1 MKISFRI
8 KQGNNRKPNQ
18 QTTTKKPT
26 VFHSKHKSS
35 RNNIFSFKKTN
46 HPTWVLLTCFFCFF
60 FYRVR
65 ESLQVCIQIHKHI
78 GYLTKSPFNLFK
90 IKYCVAE
97 WQILCKGGGMSLTRS
112 SGALNVL
119 QTCVLECAWKSLW
132 LSLMATVVLCF
143 SSHSIKWELSL
154 ISARYLFIVEKY
166 FF

>member
-8 KQGNNRKPNQ
+8 KQGNNQKPNQ
-18 QTTTKKPT
+18 QRTTKKPT

-46 HPTWVLLTCFFCFF
+46 HQPPNLSTTYMLVLFF
-60 FYRVR
+60 FYWVR

-78 GYLTKSPFNLFK
+78 GYLTKSLFNLFK
-90 IKYCVAE
+90 TKYCVAE

-119 QTCVLECAWKSLW
+119 QTHVLECA
-132 LSLMATVVLCF
+132 
-143 SSHSIKWELSL
+143 
-154 ISARYLFIVEKY
+154 
-166 FF
+166 

>member
-8 KQGNNRKPNQ
+8 KQGNNQKPNQ

-46 HPTWVLLTCFFCFF
+46 HQPPSLSTTYIFFFF
-60 FYRVR
+60 FYWVR

-119 QTCVLECAWKSLW
+119 RTHVLECAWKSLW

-143 SSHSIKWELSL
+143 SVIPSNGSCL
-154 ISARYLFIVEKY
+154 
-166 FF
+166 